1 MQNKVKS
8 KKNIM
13 VSVISLGCPKNLVDS
28 ELILGKLGE
37 EGYTLTSS
45 WQLADIIIINTCSFI
60 NAARKESYD
69 FISKISGQKSPH
81 QRLIVCGCLPQLEKR
96 KLFFKFPQINA
107 LLGTSDFY
115 MIDKIVE
122 DIFVKEERIFSV
134 SEPRFIYNSNFPR
147 LVSTPPGYA
156 YLKIAEGCSNRC
168 SYCLIPRLRGNFR
181 SREVNDVVK
190 EAENLVRMGV
200 KELILTAQDTT
211 FYGQDRGEK
220 SYLLLLL
227 EKLEKIKGIEWIRL
241 LYLHPLHFDFGLI
254 QVMKNSSKI
263 CRYLDIP
270 LQHTHDE
277 ILKLMKRPPFEVSLR
292 IIDKVREAFPEVA
305 VRTSLMVGFPGE
317 KEHHF
322 EKLLK
327 DVERLQFDWVGVFT
341 YSREKYTPAFSLPH
355 QVPSQVKEK
364 RKEIILKVQKLITVE
379 KNLKRIGKTYPVMV
393 DFANSRL
400 KEGEGHTFF
409 QAPEIDGK
417 IFFAGYY
424 SEGDIFQGKVKEV
437 KDGFDLYVLRIKDGF
452 DKDKQERI

>member
-1 MQNKVKS
+1 
-8 KKNIM
+8 
-13 VSVISLGCPKNLVDS
+13 
-28 ELILGKLGE
+28 
-37 EGYTLTSS
+37 
-45 WQLADIIIINTCSFI
+45 
-60 NAARKESYD
+60 
-69 FISKISGQKSPH
+69 
-81 QRLIVCGCLPQLEKR
+81 
-96 KLFFKFPQINA
+96 
-107 LLGTSDFY
+107 
-115 MIDKIVE
+115 
-122 DIFVKEERIFSV
+122 
-134 SEPRFIYNSNFPR
+134 
-147 LVSTPPGYA
+147 
-156 YLKIAEGCSNRC
+156 
-168 SYCLIPRLRGNFR
+168 
-181 SREVNDVVK
+181 VVK

-364 RKEIILKVQKLITVE
+364 RKETILKVQKLITVE

-437 KDGFDLYVLRIKDGF
+437 KDGFDLYVLRVKDGF